1 MTKVWGHTKSV
12 SLRKNGRTDKKNKK
26 KKNTQGEGSQP
37 KNVMPHIKK
46 KQTNKQTNKQ
56 KPRDFPSD
64 VLFDAELFYCSFYK
78 CIC

>member
-1 MTKVWGHTKSV
+1 MTKVWGHSKSV
-12 SLRKNGRTDKKNKK
+12 SLRKNGRTDKKNNKK
-26 KKNTQGEGSQP
+26 KIRREKVRSQ
-37 KNVMPHIKK
+37 KMLCHTFKK
-46 KQTNKQTNKQ
+46 NKQTNKQ

>member
-1 MTKVWGHTKSV
+1 MTKVWGHSKSV
-12 SLRKNGRTDKKNKK
+12 SLRKNGRTD

-37 KNVMPHIKK
+37 KNVMPHIQK